1 MLERLL
7 PGQRVAASEW
17 FQYMKGMLAE
27 AGLTGFA
34 KEPTLFRDE
43 RPGCDTGL
51 VLHADDGLLASTPA
65 ARQALE
71 KVLAKKVKV
80 QISSPLKE
88 VGDELEFLKRRY
100 VKLEDG
106 IAMYSGQKHVEALLE
121 AMGPGLKS
129 RDTPSLL
136 EADTSAAL
144 APERAKQ
151 YKECTGR
158 LLYLSHTRPDIQ
170 YSTCV
175 LASKM
180 SSPTVMAYKWLA
192 KVAGYL
198 QKVPS
203 LGFLIKPLQQAACL
217 EYKGSGPLQHGGQ
230 VILESVTD
238 ADWAGCKRTR
248 KSRSS
253 VHLYLGGSLIAS
265 HVRTQ
270 KSVSLS
276 SGESEF
282 VAMVSGGTEVVFIRE
297 CLDYLM
303 KGFAEI
309 DVVLRSDSA
318 AARGISQRIGCGKV
332 RHLSCGLLWVQ
343 EAIKA
348 KVFRASP
355 VSGQRNPSDL
365 GTKPLSG
372 PRVRELLCRSGAVD
386 HDGNPYGL
394 EDLERS
400 QSKMQVKEMMK
411 SSGVGLV
418 HAKKILPILL
428 VMAQVLGADGAEGLG
443 LAVTMAMMEDALLSG
458 VATMATGLVVVL
470 FWLGALWVIW
480 WIYKWALPGRRA
492 TVDQASQAKVE
503 KVNRYTQASIGMSPS
518 ERQFMNEY
526 VDRCSFLTEALHEEH
541 RTVEQCE
548 EALIE
553 VRNEN
558 RDLRA
563 RLARSEGLGY
573 APESIT
579 IATHRG
585 TVYHREDCGALA
597 NSRPAEHWRRVHC
610 GDAMGSVQE
619 VEEDA
624 GHHAGSTPGIV
635 ESYDDG
641 WHAESPEGPTPS
653 GDHGREATG
662 ECEKRATPG
671 CARPLGIPGLGSR
684 VGEATGGCQ
693 PHTPEDRGDSAA
705 ACGVREGQRES
716 GAVSFS
722 CEGRVQL
729 LGVRTLRDRSGSS
742 RSGSSGPVSELEGAV
757 PVLGLADHRC
767 PSPQRQTGEVCR
779 STQDPGL
786 PSLNPSGAMPFLD
799 GGSCVRCIHLG
810 MQEALKN
817 NCQPMSVIHTCGLA
831 WLVGTLW
838 IFLARAHAPESAAS
852 VERPSSIGLRTSTV
866 VPCKFCFKCT
876 CQACDALM
884 VAGNED
890 QLQEA
895 GC

>member
-1 MLERLL
+1 MVIEVDARLFDTQSSGSRRFVLERLL

-129 RDTPSLL
+129 RDTPGDASLL

-230 VILESVTD
+230 VVLESVTD

-365 GTKPLSG
+365 GTKPLSAALAS
-372 PRVRELLCRSGAVD
+372 E
-386 HDGNPYGL
+386 
-394 EDLERS
+394 
-400 QSKMQVKEMMK
+400 
-411 SSGVGLV
+411 SSYVEV
-418 HAKKILPILL
+418 E
-428 VMAQVLGADGAEGLG
+428 QW
-443 LAVTMAMMEDALLSG
+443 TMMEIH
-458 VATMATGLVVVL
+458 M
-470 FWLGALWVIW
+470 
-480 WIYKWALPGRRA
+480 
-492 TVDQASQAKVE
+492 
-503 KVNRYTQASIGMSPS
+503 
-518 ERQFMNEY
+518 
-526 VDRCSFLTEALHEEH
+526 
-541 RTVEQCE
+541 
-548 EALIE
+548 
-553 VRNEN
+553 
-558 RDLRA
+558 DL
-563 RLARSEGLGY
+563 
-573 APESIT
+573 
-579 IATHRG
+579 
-585 TVYHREDCGALA
+585 
-597 NSRPAEHWRRVHC
+597 
-610 GDAMGSVQE
+610 
-619 VEEDA
+619 
-624 GHHAGSTPGIV
+624 
-635 ESYDDG
+635 
-641 WHAESPEGPTPS
+641 
-653 GDHGREATG
+653 
-662 ECEKRATPG
+662 
-671 CARPLGIPGLGSR
+671 
-684 VGEATGGCQ
+684 
-693 PHTPEDRGDSAA
+693 
-705 ACGVREGQRES
+705 
-716 GAVSFS
+716 
-722 CEGRVQL
+722 
-729 LGVRTLRDRSGSS
+729 RTLRDPR
-742 RSGSSGPVSELEGAV
+742 A
-757 PVLGLADHRC
+757 RC
-767 PSPQRQTGEVCR
+767 
-779 STQDPGL
+779 
-786 PSLNPSGAMPFLD
+786 
-799 GGSCVRCIHLG
+799 
-810 MQEALKN
+810 K
-817 NCQPMSVIHTCGLA
+817 
-831 WLVGTLW
+831 
-838 IFLARAHAPESAAS
+838 
-852 VERPSSIGLRTSTV
+852 
-866 VPCKFCFKCT
+866 
-876 CQACDALM
+876 
-884 VAGNED
+884 
-890 QLQEA
+890 
-895 GC
+895 